1 MSRFDERWKTPVKQ
15 MICETE
21 REHTMD
27 LIEVPRDSKLKEADV
42 TRMKEVRISINLYWL
57 LKHMDKFITNT
68 HHFDLLCFLFYYIPL
83 VWCIILLYLIS
94 HFNH

>member
-42 TRMKEVRISINLYWL
+42 TRMKEVRISLNLY
-57 LKHMDKFITNT
+57 
-68 HHFDLLCFLFYYIPL
+68 
-83 VWCIILLYLIS
+83 
-94 HFNH
+94 